1 MRQTDIKTIYLST
14 EEFKQSIVDYVG
26 QYNSELAQH
35 LARHESQIAL
45 TEDGLTL
52 RVLKEV
58 ETFNTEP
65 EFIVNDKE

>member
-14 EEFKQSIVDYVG
+14 EELKQVIIDYVG
-26 QYNSELAQH
+26 QHNYELTQ
-35 LARHESQIAL
+35 LLIRHELQIIL

-52 RVLKEV
+52 RIPKEI

-65 EFIVNDKE
+65 EFVVNDKE